1 MANGIL
7 SKLFKSSKDKKD
19 AHHQKHTPLVQSSV
33 SPISSTSGHPNDAHS
48 SYPGSSP
55 TLKTDSASTKLEAP
69 HSVKMRSSGSSTS
82 SIHPI
87 DSNPSPHLKLARF
100 LEKRHLKHQEF
111 LDSLQ
116 GKHKNNKSKTDSP
129 KKSYF
134 FQSKKAEN
142 HVHHKEKPLQKTQNL
157 PSKFNDFNA
166 LTQLV
171 APYGI
176 IPDRSVDLMAL
187 LEHTNI
193 ENQPLDA
200 QLGSLALNAIDVPK
214 SGSSSNALIIG
225 KGAGGSVYPLYDST
239 RNHLYAIKKLRLQMN
254 KEDWFTY
261 QSKLKNEFNIA
272 KKLHHQNLIRTYDL
286 LQDNDLFIIVMDYA
300 PYDFFTMVMAGK
312 FTKYEC
318 YCYLRQLCEG
328 VCYMH
333 SIGLAH
339 RDLKLDNCVVDQ
351 NGVLKIVDFGS
362 SVIFDQKLYDGKG
375 KSRDIDQASG
385 ILGSDPYLA
394 PEVVQYP
401 FYDPS
406 LADVWSVA
414 IIYCCMV
421 LRRFPWRIPK
431 TSDTAYDYFT
441 RPTGEITDSNGQVKQ
456 VGPEKLF
463 KMLPHSSRP
472 VIAQM
477 LKIRP
482 SERASMKQV
491 LDTEFMQNI
500 EYCHYEEYDA
510 ERNTGIIIKAQN
522 HTHHLITNKQFEDEN
537 PEEAAKE
544 KEREEMAR
552 KKREQEE
559 EEKSKTIKVPVA

>member
-1 MANGIL
+1 
-7 SKLFKSSKDKKD
+7 
-19 AHHQKHTPLVQSSV
+19 
-33 SPISSTSGHPNDAHS
+33 
-48 SYPGSSP
+48 
-55 TLKTDSASTKLEAP
+55 
-69 HSVKMRSSGSSTS
+69 
-82 SIHPI
+82 
-87 DSNPSPHLKLARF
+87 
-100 LEKRHLKHQEF
+100 
-111 LDSLQ
+111 
-116 GKHKNNKSKTDSP
+116 
-129 KKSYF
+129 
-134 FQSKKAEN
+134 
-142 HVHHKEKPLQKTQNL
+142 
-157 PSKFNDFNA
+157 
-166 LTQLV
+166 
-171 APYGI
+171 
-176 IPDRSVDLMAL
+176 
-187 LEHTNI
+187 
-193 ENQPLDA
+193 
-200 QLGSLALNAIDVPK
+200 
-214 SGSSSNALIIG
+214 
-225 KGAGGSVYPLYDST
+225 
-239 RNHLYAIKKLRLQMN
+239 
-254 KEDWFTY
+254 
-261 QSKLKNEFNIA
+261 
-272 KKLHHQNLIRTYDL
+272 
-286 LQDNDLFIIVMDYA
+286 
-300 PYDFFTMVMAGK
+300 
-312 FTKYEC
+312 
-318 YCYLRQLCEG
+318 
-328 VCYMH
+328 MH

-375 KSRDIDQASG
+375 KSRDIEQASG